1 MDIRTA
7 GQTELN
13 HLAHLWYRSWRDAH
27 AAILPEALVRYRTLE
42 SFRRRLQSVLPSVRV
57 AGPPGRPLGLC
68 ITKEGGVDHLFVSA
82 SARGTGVA
90 TALLSDA
97 EASLENLGVKVAW
110 LACAIGNERAAGF
123 YEKNGWQRTGNV
135 VIHLPVSDGVF
146 PLEVWRYEKLL
157 SETWPV
163 EG

>member
-1 MDIRTA
+1 M
-7 GQTELN
+7 
-13 HLAHLWYRSWRDAH
+13 
-27 AAILPEALVRYRTLE
+27 
-42 SFRRRLQSVLPSVRV
+42 
-57 AGPPGRPLGLC
+57 PLGLC
-68 ITKEGGVDHLFVSA
+68 ITKGGGVDQLFVSA

-123 YEKNGWQRTGNV
+123 YEKSGWQRTGNV

-146 PLEVWRYEKLL
+146 PLEVWRYEKVL